1 MKKLILLVGVMYVS
15 VQGLAQGSVTVEA
28 LTGAWQSGP
37 EERRFVWINTA
48 QHFSA
53 ALYNM
58 KENSFI
64 GTCGGSW
71 KLEKDYW
78 VGVYEFCTM
87 DTSLVGKQERG
98 LVKLSGNTLLY
109 NSGHEDETWTRI
121 DDGSPG
127 RLAGAWLITGRERD
141 GKIQESTPGVRRTM
155 KILSGTRFQ
164 WIAYNVQT
172 REFLG
177 TGGGTYV
184 TKDGKYTENIEFF
197 SRDPTRVGASLT
209 FDFSVSDGHWMH
221 KGLSSKGEPIHER
234 WTLREKLKM

>member
-1 MKKLILLVGVMYVS
+1 MKRLILTWGLITLSVS
-15 VQGLAQGSVTVEA
+15 GFAQGAVTVEA
-28 LTGAWQSGP
+28 LVGAWQSGP
-37 EERRFVWINTA
+37 DEKRIVWINTNH
-48 QHFSA
+48 HFSA
-53 ALYNM
+53 ALYNV
-58 KENSFI
+58 KENAFL

-78 VGVYEFCTM
+78 VGLFEFCTM
-87 DTSLVGKQERG
+87 DTSLVGKTERG
-98 LVKLSGNTLLY
+98 LVRLTGSTMFY

-121 DDGSPG
+121 DDGRPG
-127 RLAGAWLITGRERD
+127 RLAGAWLITGRERE

-164 WIAYNVQT
+164 WIAYNIQT
-172 REFLG
+172 REFFG
-177 TGGGTYV
+177 TGGGTY
-184 TKDGKYTENIEFF
+184 TTEDGKYTEQIEFF

-209 FDFSVSDGHWMH
+209 FDFSVADGHWMH